1 MRFNKVVMEN
11 LKLWTLY
18 GFPTVQKED
27 GVFDWN
33 WPVIKLRLSA
43 ILVLFGILLKDL
55 SIIVKSR
62 AQNF

>member
-1 MRFNKVVMEN
+1 MRFNQVVMEN

-27 GVFDWN
+27 VVFDWN
-33 WPVIKLRLSA
+33 WPVTKLRLSA
-43 ILVLFGILLKDL
+43 VLVLFGILLKDL